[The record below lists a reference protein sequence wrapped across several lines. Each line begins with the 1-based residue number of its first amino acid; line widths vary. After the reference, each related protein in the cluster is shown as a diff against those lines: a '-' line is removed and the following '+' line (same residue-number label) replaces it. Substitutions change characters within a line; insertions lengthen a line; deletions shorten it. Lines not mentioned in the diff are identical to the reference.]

1 MYNTLIQ
8 PDLPVDKITNNRL
21 WKLKLPLR
29 IKVFGWY
36 LRKGVILTKDN
47 IIKQYWN
54 GSTTCVFVIGMK
66 QLNTYSSNIV
76 SQGLYGQ
83 SSK

>member
-1 MYNTLIQ
+1 MYNALIQ
-8 PDLPVDKITNNRL
+8 PDLPIDKISNNRL
-21 WKLKLPLR
+21 WKLKLPLH

-36 LRKGVILTKDN
+36 LRRGVILTKDN
-47 IIKQYWN
+47 LARRNWN
-54 GSTTCVFVIGMK
+54 GSKACVFVIRMK

-76 SQGLYGQ
+76 LQDLYGQ